1 MIFLIFRKNFMYNFY
16 PVTQNRVEAMSKK
29 FRIPVLAAFSCLLAL
44 APMHALA
51 KVKHAHAKHPHVATH
66 KAAAKPAAA
75 KKNSK
80 AAAKPHKGAR
90 KANLAAASMR
100 PHAKLTRVSALS
112 STLLAE
118 PALYSSAALVVNE
131 KSGERIY
138 EKNAQSITPIASITK
153 LMTAMVALDMQLP
166 LDEPITITE
175 DDVDTLKNSR
185 SRLLVGTTLTRG
197 EIMHLALMASENR
210 AAHALAR
217 TAPGGLANFIA
228 RMNRTAQA
236 HGMVNTHFADPTGL
250 NSSNV
255 STANDLIRMVQAAHN
270 YPAIR
275 EYTTS
280 DAYSFVSNVSGRESA
295 FHNTNPLVKNEAWQI
310 GVSKTGYISEAGK
323 CLVMQATINDTPVVI
338 VLLDSAGKLTR
349 VGDANRIKRWLETN
363 PGAKLKAG

>member
-1 MIFLIFRKNFMYNFY
+1 MI
-16 PVTQNRVEAMSKK
+16 KK
-29 FRIPVLAAFSCLLAL
+29 FRIPVLAALSCLLVL
-44 APMHALA
+44 SPTSALA
-51 KVKHAHAKHPHVATH
+51 KVKHAHAKHTHVASH
-66 KAAAKPAAA
+66 KKAAAKPVAAR
-75 KKNSK
+75 KKTGSV
-80 AAAKPHKGAR
+80 AKPHKAAR
-90 KANLAAASMR
+90 KGNLAAAMNK
-100 PHAKLTRVSALS
+100 PHARLTPVSALP

-138 EKNAQSITPIASITK
+138 EKNAQSVTPIASITK
-153 LMTAMVALDMQLP
+153 LMTAIVALDMQLP
-166 LDEPITITE
+166 LDEPLTITE

-217 TAPGGLANFIA
+217 TAPGGLNSFIA
-228 RMNRTAQA
+228 RMNRTAQSL
-236 HGMVNTHFADPTGL
+236 GMVNTRFADPTGL
-250 NSSNV
+250 TSSNV

-270 YPAIR
+270 YPTIR
-275 EYTTS
+275 EYSTS
-280 DAYSFVSNVSGRESA
+280 EGYNFISNVSGRESV
-295 FHNTNPLVKNEAWQI
+295 FHNTNPLVKNEGWQI